1 MAGEPGTLELL
12 ARELALVVAPL
23 EQRLG
28 PGPSEALFAE
38 LGVALPGGFGA
49 AASAIATTAVKTG
62 ELAPIV
68 IRLTDAIEAEDAAA
82 ILTEGPALLGQI
94 RDVLAAIEAMAAALD
109 AVAAGAGGLTPAQR
123 ARLQAEL
130 QALPGRLLEYLV
142 VEYLRT
148 RRAGALS
155 ALTLAGI
162 VDNAPVAVDPTDPTA
177 PPFDRRAVRLD
188 RLLNLF
194 VDPAGYVRDTFDLGA
209 PTFDGTKLYPRV
221 AAFLDD
227 RGLPFSLITPAGQP
241 PVLEAYLLR
250 LSADPTTVPPSLD
263 ARLRIEATQDFDRT
277 YPLRDPWSATI
288 SAHARF
294 DAGLEAKVRPPA
306 DISLLPPSGAL
317 SIEVDS
323 GLQAARPGQLLLLL
337 GQAGG
342 SRLEVQ
348 RFAVA
353 AGLRAA
359 AAVGSS
365 VVVEPSAR
373 AELAGGHLL
382 IDLSSGDGFISAVTG
397 GGRIDSNFDVKA
409 LWSPSTGLQFEGS
422 AAIEIAIPTHISIG
436 PIELQ
441 TIYLRTGLGA
451 RRLAA
456 DRAVRRRSRRCSGRS
471 RRRSTASALIGR
483 TSLPAGRRQPRPG
496 RPRLRVQAAERRR
509 PRRSTPASSRAAAT
523 SSSTPT
529 AASTPARSSSTSRGI
544 VCAQGD
550 RAHHHPDARRLARA
564 SRC

>member
-177 PPFDRRAVRLD
+177 PPFDRRAVRL
-188 RLLNLF
+188 
-194 VDPAGYVRDTFDLGA
+194 
-209 PTFDGTKLYPRV
+209 
-221 AAFLDD
+221 
-227 RGLPFSLITPAGQP
+227 
-241 PVLEAYLLR
+241 
-250 LSADPTTVPPSLD
+250 
-263 ARLRIEATQDFDRT
+263 
-277 YPLRDPWSATI
+277 
-288 SAHARF
+288 
-294 DAGLEAKVRPPA
+294 
-306 DISLLPPSGAL
+306 
-317 SIEVDS
+317 
-323 GLQAARPGQLLLLL
+323 
-337 GQAGG
+337 
-342 SRLEVQ
+342 
-348 RFAVA
+348 
-353 AGLRAA
+353 
-359 AAVGSS
+359 
-365 VVVEPSAR
+365 
-373 AELAGGHLL
+373 
-382 IDLSSGDGFISAVTG
+382 
-397 GGRIDSNFDVKA
+397 
-409 LWSPSTGLQFEGS
+409 
-422 AAIEIAIPTHISIG
+422 IA
-436 PIELQ
+436 
-441 TIYLRTGLGA
+441 
-451 RRLAA
+451 
-456 DRAVRRRSRRCSGRS
+456 C
-471 RRRSTASALIGR
+471 
-483 TSLPAGRRQPRPG
+483 
-496 RPRLRVQAAERRR
+496 
-509 PRRSTPASSRAAAT
+509 
-523 SSSTPT
+523 
-529 AASTPARSSSTSRGI
+529 
-544 VCAQGD
+544 
-550 RAHHHPDARRLARA
+550 
-564 SRC
+564 